1 MRSDAGRRRSLS
13 SYDQTQSY
21 RLDEVEQQHTTFAYH
36 PLHIVQGVKLLYRQV
51 NPSIVPPRHA
61 ALRQQEEQLHTH
73 STPLLMRVH
82 RSSAS
87 RTCVNIYSQC
97 RCLSDY
103 LNTLEGL
110 EETRIGQAAL
120 LLSRSFCIFSLEMH
134 RLL

>member
-1 MRSDAGRRRSLS
+1 MRWNS
-13 SYDQTQSY
+13 SI
-21 RLDEVEQQHTTFAYH
+21 RL
-36 PLHIVQGVKLLYRQV
+36 LHIALSISWKTSNCSTDQM

-73 STPLLMRVH
+73 STPLLLRVH

-103 LNTLEGL
+103 LNMLEGL
-110 EETRIGQAAL
+110 EETRIGQAAW

-134 RLL
+134 